1 MSGRRCNLLPMRMP
15 SSFNLLLPVA
25 LCFLLVACV
34 ATDTQKPAPVSHYG
48 RSQGA
53 GSAGIHTVVEG
64 DTLWSVA
71 QRYNMAMRDIAV
83 KNRLSAPFKLKG
95 GQRLWLPPP
104 MEYRVRSGDTLY
116 EVSRV
121 FGVNTSEIAQLNQL
135 QAPYRLQPGLT
146 LRMPSVT
153 RKVAQPYGFNND
165 PSIPDY
171 AGMSPE
177 VVMPP
182 TAPAPVDREIL
193 APPPEEAAA
202 VQTAVLAPPV
212 DEETTKP
219 QPLPKISR
227 QTPKRSSGKFLRPVE
242 GKIISQYGPKS
253 SGLHNDGIN
262 IKAPKGTPVLAAEN
276 GVVVYAGSELK
287 GSGNLVLVRHEGN
300 WMSAYAHMDQTSIKR
315 GDTVR
320 RGQSIG
326 TVGSTGSVSEPQL
339 HFELRR
345 GTEAINPDRYLEG

>member
-1 MSGRRCNLLPMRMP
+1 MTEIAYRFLYRNSCD
-15 SSFNLLLPVA
+15 
-25 LCFLLVACV
+25 FLLSVAACFVLVSCV

-48 RSQGA
+48 RQQGA

-121 FGVNTSEIAQLNQL
+121 FGVNTSEIAQLNDL
-135 QAPYRLQPGLT
+135 RAPYRLQPGST

-153 RKVAQPYGFNND
+153 RKVAQPYDFNDD

-182 TAPAPVDREIL
+182 TAPAPVEREIL
-193 APPPEEAAA
+193 APPPEEQM
-202 VQTAVLAPPV
+202 QTAALPPPV
-212 DEETTKP
+212 EEKINP
-219 QPLPKISR
+219 QPLPKISK

-242 GKIISQYGPKS
+242 GKVISQYGPKNN
-253 SGLHNDGIN
+253 GLHNDGIN

-300 WMSAYAHMDQTSIKR
+300 WMSAYAHMDQTTIKR
-315 GDTVR
+315 GDTVT

>member
-1 MSGRRCNLLPMRMP
+1 MFMRMS
-15 SSFNLLLPVA
+15 SSFNLLLSVVFC
-25 LCFLLVACV
+25 LLLVACV
-34 ATDTQKPAPVSHYG
+34 ATDKQKPAPVSHYG

-53 GSAGIHTVVEG
+53 GSAGIHTVVAG

-104 MEYRVRSGDTLY
+104 MEYKVRSGDTLY

-121 FGVNTSEIAQLNQL
+121 FGVNTSEIAQLNHL
-135 QAPYRLQPGLT
+135 QAPYRLQPGST

-153 RKVAQPYGFNND
+153 RKVAQPYDFGNT

-171 AGMSPE
+171 AGMPDS

-182 TAPAPVDREIL
+182 AAPAAVEREIL
-193 APPPEEAAA
+193 APPPEVP
-202 VQTAVLAPPV
+202 VQQAVLVPPV
-212 DEETTKP
+212 DERINP
-219 QPLPKISR
+219 QPLPKISK

-242 GKIISQYGPKS
+242 GKIISQYGPKN

-262 IKAPKGTPVLAAEN
+262 IRALKGTPVRAAEN

-287 GSGNLVLVRHEGN
+287 GSGNLILVRHEGN
-300 WMSAYAHMDQTSIKR
+300 WMSAYAHMDQTTIKR
-315 GDTVR
+315 GDIVK

-326 TVGSTGSVSEPQL
+326 TVGSSGSVSEPQL